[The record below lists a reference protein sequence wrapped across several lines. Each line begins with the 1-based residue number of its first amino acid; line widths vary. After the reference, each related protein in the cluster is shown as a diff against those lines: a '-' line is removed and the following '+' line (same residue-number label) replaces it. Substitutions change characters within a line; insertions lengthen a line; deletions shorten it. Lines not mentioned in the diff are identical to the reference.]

1 MALLVVPLT
10 LIRPGP
16 AEARRAQVVLGRSK
30 KDPKK
35 VRALK
40 VVYLQSPQMLE
51 EPEHLE
57 IMKR

>member
-1 MALLVVPLT
+1 M
-10 LIRPGP
+10 RCS
-16 AEARRAQVVLGRSK
+16 QVVLGRDK
-30 KDPKK
+30 KNPKK

-57 IMKR
+57 IMKK